1 MEKTV
6 KSNIPDPPEWW
17 NSLTPEEQ
25 EKYTCVPASWKY
37 RHLSLENL
45 EEEYRRIME
54 EDAKLTEWPP
64 VD

>member
-17 NSLTPEEQ
+17 HSLTQEEK
-25 EKYTCVPASWKY
+25 EKATCAPPSWKY
-37 RHLSLENL
+37 GHLTLEEL